1 MLLSGSDHW
10 SDKAPT
16 AQSRGETRFART
28 DSDRVGALVIGGA
41 LGSLDL
47 ARSLGRRGVP
57 VRFLT
62 SDNTIARYSRY
73 TVASA
78 ICPKPSEPG
87 ALEWLL
93 DYARAHALEG
103 WALFPGGDPEVRL
116 VAEHHDA
123 LAALFRMTA
132 PAWDV
137 VRWAHNK
144 RLTYE
149 RADELG
155 IDYPHVYRL
164 RSRADIETG
173 EFRFPLV
180 LKPTSRDIA
189 NSFTMAKAWRVENRA
204 ELLALFDQAAG
215 MVGEGDIVCQE
226 YIPGDGTTQ
235 FSYAALCD
243 HGVPVASL
251 VARRTRQYPVEFGK
265 TSTFVESCLNE
276 EVAAASRRFVESLA
290 YTGLVEL
297 EFKYDPRDRR
307 YKLLDVNP
315 RLWNWISL
323 GAAAGVD
330 FSFLAWRLA
339 MGDQVSPVE
348 GRPGAAWIHA
358 SRDALTAL
366 QLLAGRKISLSDY
379 VRSLQMAPSLAV
391 FAKDDIL
398 PSLVDLPVV
407 ASRLVVRQVSAL
419 LGGSSPGRVERRPE
433 NTQRLGIAPAGTEP

>member
-1 MLLSGSDHW
+1 MLRSDGVFLSEGRP
-10 SDKAPT
+10 A
-16 AQSRGETRFART
+16 AQARDGTRLKHAKRER
-28 DSDRVGALVIGGA
+28 SGALVIGGA

-47 ARSLGRRGVP
+47 ARSLGRRGIP

-62 SDNTIARYSRY
+62 SDNTITRYSRY

-78 ICPKPSEPG
+78 ICPNPSDPG

-93 DYARAHALEG
+93 DYAQANALRG
-103 WALFPGGDPEVRL
+103 WALFPGGDPEVRF
-116 VAEHHDA
+116 VAEHHEA
-123 LAALFRMTA
+123 LAELFRMTT
-132 PAWDV
+132 PSWEV

-155 IDYPHVYRL
+155 IDYPHVYCL
-164 RSRADIETG
+164 RSRADIENG
-173 EFRFPLV
+173 ELRFPLV
-180 LKPTSRDIA
+180 LKPTSRDSA
-189 NSFTMAKAWRVENRA
+189 NSFTTAKAWRVEDRA
-204 ELLALFDQAAG
+204 ELLALFDRAAEL
-215 MVGEGDIVCQE
+215 VGEGDVVCQE
-226 YIPGDGTTQ
+226 YVPGDGTTQ

-243 HGVPVASL
+243 RGVPVASL

-276 EVAAASRRFVESLA
+276 EVAAASRRFVESLG

-297 EFKYDPRDRR
+297 EFKYDPRDQR

-330 FSFLAWRLA
+330 FPFLAWRLA

-348 GRPGAAWIHA
+348 GRPGVAWIHA
-358 SRDALTAL
+358 SRDAVSAF
-366 QLLAGRKISLSDY
+366 QLLADRKISVSDY
-379 VRSLQMAPSLAV
+379 ARSLSMSLRPAV
-391 FAKDDIL
+391 FALDDLL
-398 PSLVDLPVV
+398 PGLVDLPVV
-407 ASRLVVRQVSAL
+407 AARLVARQFRAL
-419 LGGSSPGRVERRPE
+419 LGGSVIAPAERRLNDARP
-433 NTQRLGIAPAGTEP
+433 LGIAPAGTEP